1 MMQQISIYLTSIILG
16 IMLFFSF
23 VVAPVTFTALN
34 EENARKF
41 IRKIFPYY
49 YIVNLAISV
58 LVLILFIILK
68 IFSLDFYL
76 ILSVTVLDEEN
87 SRKFIRKIFPY
98 YYNVNLVISFLVL
111 IFFVIQKTFSLNFY
125 LILTVAIL
133 FVLSNYILMP
143 LINKYKD
150 ENQDK
155 KFKYS
160 HFISVV
166 INFIQMILLVIIL
179 I

>member
-1 MMQQISIYLTSIILG
+1 MLSQLSSYLTSIILG

-23 VVAPVTFTALN
+23 VVAPITFTVLN
-34 EENARKF
+34 EESSRKF

-49 YIVNLAISV
+49 YI
-58 LVLILFIILK
+58 
-68 IFSLDFYL
+68 
-76 ILSVTVLDEEN
+76 
-87 SRKFIRKIFPY
+87 
-98 YYNVNLVISFLVL
+98 VNLVISFLVL
-111 IFFVIQKTFSLNFY
+111 IFFVIQKNFSLNFY

-133 FVLSNYILMP
+133 FALSNYVLMP

-160 HFISVV
+160 HFISVL
-166 INFIQMILLVIIL
+166 INFIQMIFLVIIL

>member
-1 MMQQISIYLTSIILG
+1 MLSQLGSYLTSIILG

-23 VVAPVTFTALN
+23 VVAPITFTVLN
-34 EENARKF
+34 EE
-41 IRKIFPYY
+41 
-49 YIVNLAISV
+49 S
-58 LVLILFIILK
+58 
-68 IFSLDFYL
+68 
-76 ILSVTVLDEEN
+76 

-133 FVLSNYILMP
+133 FALSNYILMP

-150 ENQDK
+150 ENQGN

-160 HFISVV
+160 HFISVL
-166 INFIQMILLVIIL
+166 INFIQMIFLVIIL